1 MSLFFLQ
8 IPDPELP
15 NVMVK
20 DDPLDNENPRS
31 HTANNIHV
39 VSVLL
44 SLLLRIEREYIH
56 IQFFAV
62 ICLLVSTYYFQD
74 NKREEMSIMVSSV
87 NDEYKTA
94 ALDFQKDKTTTD
106 RPRLQGQASVRVA
119 TPT

>member
-1 MSLFFLQ
+1 
-8 IPDPELP
+8 
-15 NVMVK
+15 MVK

-39 VSVLL
+39 
-44 SLLLRIEREYIH
+44 
-56 IQFFAV
+56 
-62 ICLLVSTYYFQD
+62 D

-87 NDEYKTA
+87 NDQYKTA